1 MFTFNRIKL
10 ISLANKKILV
20 TGASSGIGQATA
32 ILLSNLGADVIITA
46 RNNEKLNET
55 FNKLKS
61 NPNHLR
67 ITADLTLADDI
78 KKMVSEIPFLD
89 GFVHCCGKV
98 LPVPVKFIKQEQ
110 LQDVFA
116 VNYFSAVNVVSE
128 LLKQKKINNSSSIVF
143 ISSVSTLHAYFGGA
157 PYISSKAALEGY
169 AKTLALELASKK
181 IRVNV
186 LQPALVKTAIFDST
200 IDAAV
205 NNEEMQKLVS
215 GYPLGIGETEDV
227 ANACAYFVS
236 DASKWITGTFFKMD
250 GGLTLGFN

>member
-1 MFTFNRIKL
+1 M
-10 ISLANKKILV
+10 ISLVNKKIVV
-20 TGASSGIGQATA
+20 TGASSGIGQAAA
-32 ILLSNLGADVIITA
+32 ILFSNLGADVIITA
-46 RNNEKLNET
+46 RNKEKLNET
-55 FNKLKS
+55 LNKLKP
-61 NPNHLR
+61 NPNHLMFS
-67 ITADLTLADDI
+67 ADLTSPDDI
-78 KKMVSEIPFLD
+78 KTMISNIPSID
-89 GFVHCCGKV
+89 GLVHCCGKV

-128 LLKQKKINNSSSIVF
+128 LLKQKKINNSGSIVF

-169 AKTLALELASKK
+169 AKTLALELVSKK

-186 LQPALVKTAIFDST
+186 LQPALVKTAIFEST
-200 IDAAV
+200 VDAAV
-205 NNEEMQKLVS
+205 NKEEMQKLVS
-215 GYPLGIGETEDV
+215 GYPLGVGETEDV

-236 DASKWITGTFFKMD
+236 DASKWVTGTFLKMD